1 MGYRIN
7 FTLNI
12 LDNTEVQIDETA
24 VIAQLRSEC
33 TRAAWAL
40 EEDGSSRVETTWDT
54 IDEDLK
60 AFSLKHPTL
69 IFEMYR
75 MGDSDDDRVYTYYKN
90 GKMQECPA
98 TITFDDYDE
107 SKLE

>member
-1 MGYRIN
+1 MGYRN
-7 FTLNI
+7 AFTLSI
-12 LDNTEVQIDETA
+12 LDKNEVQIDETA
-24 VIAQLRSEC
+24 VIDQLRSEC
-33 TRAAWAL
+33 KPAAWAL
-40 EEDGSSRVETTWDT
+40 DENGSPRVDTTWDT
-54 IDEDLK
+54 MDEDLK

-75 MGDSDDDRVYTYYKN
+75 MGDSDEDRVYTYYKN